1 MQIPE
6 VFKKHH
12 VSLSEVARRIGV
24 SKGTLSDSVR
34 RGNMYTD
41 TLRKMAKAAG
51 CNISEF
57 FADEDNPNNEIP
69 QEANKS
75 KFTALIDAGGQLYRA
90 DGKEAV
96 KAIISEL
103 RQSADSE
110 TSVKSIPT
118 GSKATTKVFRSS
130 MEVKEYVQVL
140 CERCGIKN
148 AYAPYLCM
156 SFAGN
161 YDFGIVFAVDADKN
175 VIAATPFW
183 RNQNGAYEVQNE
195 LVRVNN
201 MALVRKV
208 PPFRERE

>member
-1 MQIPE
+1 MQIPK
-6 VFKKHH
+6 VFKEHN
-12 VSLSEVARRIGV
+12 VSLSEVARRMGI
-24 SKGTLSDSVR
+24 SKGTLSDAIR
-34 RGNMYTD
+34 RDNMHTE
-41 TLRKMAKAAG
+41 TLRRIAKAAG
-51 CNISEF
+51 CNVSEF
-57 FADEDNPNNEIP
+57 FADEDSPTNEMP
-69 QEANKS
+69 QKANKS
-75 KFTALIDAGGQLYRA
+75 DFTVLIDAGGQLYRA
-90 DGKEAV
+90 DNKEAV
-96 KAIISEL
+96 KAIIAEL
-103 RQSADSE
+103 RRSADNE

-118 GSKATTKVFRSS
+118 GLKATTKVFRSS

-175 VIAATPFW
+175 IIAATPFW

-195 LVRVNN
+195 LIRVNN

-208 PPFRERE
+208 SPFREKE

>member
-1 MQIPE
+1 ME
-6 VFKKHH
+6 
-12 VSLSEVARRIGV
+12 V
-24 SKGTLSDSVR
+24 SKVIRKHGYDLATVAKEMGIL
-34 RGNMYTD
+34 RGSLANQICKGNPQISY
-41 TLRKMAKAAG
+41 LRKIAG
-51 CNISEF
+51 IIGANINEF
-57 FADEDNPNNEIP
+57 FEDELPQGMP

-90 DGKEAV
+90 DDKEAV

-118 GSKATTKVFRSS
+118 GSKATTKVFRLSI
-130 MEVKEYVQVL
+130 EVKEYVQVL
-140 CERCGIKN
+140 CERCGIEN

-195 LVRVNN
+195 LIRVNN